1 MTRKAKRTRTDDA
14 PPTVEARKNFEL
26 AATSRDDARRYV
38 ARMMAAPETAAAR
51 AISATEGGK
60 GMGEHLDVPELVDC
74 LKEQATTVSGGNMAH
89 VEAMLANQAT
99 ALQSLFARLIE
110 RGMGSELLSQYEAHL
125 RLALRAQA
133 QCRATLET
141 LAAIKNPPIVYAR
154 QANIANGPQQV
165 NNGTAPHAQAPE
177 KATEQSELLEANHAE
192 RLDCGAAQAPGRSNP
207 ALATVE
213 AIDGTENRS
222 R

>member
-1 MTRKAKRTRTDDA
+1 MTRKGKRAQSGATPR
-14 PPTVEARKNFEL
+14 TVEARKNFYL
-26 AATSRDDARRYV
+26 TATSSEGARRDV

-51 AISATEGGK
+51 AISATEGRE

-74 LKEQATTVSGGNMAH
+74 LREQAATVNGGNMAQ
-89 VEAMLANQAT
+89 VEAMLTNQAA

-110 RGMGSELLSQYEAHL
+110 RGMGANMLPQYEAHM

-141 LAAIKNPPIVYAR
+141 LATIKNPPIVYAR

-165 NNGTAPHAQAPE
+165 NNDHILSRPRAVESQIAPN
-177 KATEQSELLEANHAE
+177 ELLESVSNELAIGSDCNGHAYQD
-192 RLDCGAAQAPGRSNP
+192 RSDISKLKQMLDR
-207 ALATVE
+207 
-213 AIDGTENRS
+213 
-222 R
+222 